1 MAADGLTKDKGEPL
15 DLLRSIIRSARY
27 QLADEQLVLDRK
39 REERDRRREVGVK
52 RAIQAFEQ
60 ATSHPSQQP

>member
-27 QLADEQLVLDRK
+27 QLADETTVLERAK
-39 REERDRRREVGVK
+39 AERDRRK
-52 RAIQAFEQ
+52 LAAM
-60 ATSHPSQQP
+60 SKSQESVSSEP